1 MVSCRIKK
9 TTPSSEYLYLPSGW
23 IFSDDS
29 LGLTKG
35 PPPATVSYS
44 CCCCPTTS
52 QPQPQPT
59 TATATEQ
66 PASAA
71 AARPTPPPPLPPQS
85 ATAAPGVGTLH
96 PTPHTPGRALP
107 LLRSCCTLQQHPP
120 SGCCCCQRC
129 CCCRKHWQEA
139 RSEHGS
145 LWGHA
150 NPQGPHDAAEGFP
163 A

>member
-59 TATATEQ
+59 TATATTTACLCCCCCCCCCSIYLSCSWCGN
-66 PASAA
+66 PA
-71 AARPTPPPPLPPQS
+71 PYP
-85 ATAAPGVGTLH
+85 
-96 PTPHTPGRALP
+96 TPGRALL

-120 SGCCCCQRC
+120 AGCCCCQC
-129 CCCRKHWQEA
+129 CCCCHKHWQEA

-150 NPQGPHDAAEGFP
+150 NPQGPHDAAESFP
-163 A
+163 AGP